1 MAGDQKW
8 EMAESTI
15 GIIFLFEIQIHYFL
29 YIQGIFKSH
38 LKKSSHSKSQFDLS
52 SYYINLKN
60 GSPAPPPPPPPP
72 PEEVEMLSYANIYKG
87 ILK

>member
-38 LKKSSHSKSQFDLS
+38 LKKIIPLKIPIWPKFLLYKPEKWLTISTNKNIDNKYMKSQSQRLA
-52 SYYINLKN
+52 Y
-60 GSPAPPPPPPPP
+60 
-72 PEEVEMLSYANIYKG
+72 
-87 ILK
+87 